1 MLNIGVQL
9 RGLKSLTNCVMTLVA
24 YGYIAIYLMADL
36 KSSASERIKEGLA
49 ANYCGGESNIGLPAF
64 LHSQMAR
71 DLTLDG
77 IDRQSQPFCHSPKL
91 SDRRKI

>member
-1 MLNIGVQL
+1 
-9 RGLKSLTNCVMTLVA
+9 MTLAA
-24 YGYIAIYLMADL
+24 YGCIAIHLMADL
-36 KSSASERIKEGLA
+36 KSSAGDRIKEGFA

-71 DLTLDG
+71 DLPLDG
-77 IDRQSQPFCHSPKL
+77 IDHQSQLFCHLPKL